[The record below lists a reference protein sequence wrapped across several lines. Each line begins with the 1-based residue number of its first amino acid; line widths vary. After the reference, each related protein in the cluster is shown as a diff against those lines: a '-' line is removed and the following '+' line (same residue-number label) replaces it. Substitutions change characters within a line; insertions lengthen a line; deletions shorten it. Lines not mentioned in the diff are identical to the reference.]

1 MVPGVLLLLMML
13 QVERM
18 VPGMAERIL
27 MMWKQ
32 LRKSSSGHGRRQL
45 RVIGS
50 VGSAPPINE
59 QSILA
64 QLTHSALK
72 GDDVPGIELLF
83 LDEAAPA
90 FGHHVTL
97 AAVPVGVPESP
108 RLPISVFEIQ
118 EESLLVGGGVE
129 REILLRVLLG
139 DD

>member
-18 VPGMAERIL
+18 VPRMAERIL

-32 LRKSSSGHGRRQL
+32 LRKTSSGHGRRQL

-83 LDEAAPA
+83 LTKRLQPFLNFDAYE
-90 FGHHVTL
+90 TL
-97 AAVPVGVPESP
+97 FLSQFSEVFVLN
-108 RLPISVFEIQ
+108 RLKISVIIPIIRQ
-118 EESLLVGGGVE
+118 
-129 REILLRVLLG
+129 
-139 DD
+139 